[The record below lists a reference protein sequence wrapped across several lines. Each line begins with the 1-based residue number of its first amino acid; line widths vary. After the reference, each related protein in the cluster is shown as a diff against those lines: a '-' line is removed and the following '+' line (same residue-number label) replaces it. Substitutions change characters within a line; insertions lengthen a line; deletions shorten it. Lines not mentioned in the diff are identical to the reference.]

1 MVCFIGGEKWM
12 DRKKGRGKVERRYKI
27 LLFGNKKK
35 KGGENWWS
43 QATFPLE
50 PTKNKS
56 PQINKNAKTGA
67 YSPNYKKSI
76 LPNYFMLM

>member
-12 DRKKGRGKVERRYKI
+12 DRKREE
-27 LLFGNKKK
+27 KKWREDTRFYCLVTRK

-50 PTKNKS
+50 PTKNKG
-56 PQINKNAKTGA
+56 P
-67 YSPNYKKSI
+67 
-76 LPNYFMLM
+76 FDREV